1 MQTITKTYNIYEFG
15 ELSQDIQ
22 QKVIEKEANNIREA
36 EIEYFLGDEMEW
48 LAMQLIEEKFE
59 EKAVFQGVY
68 YSLSYCQGDGAM
80 IEFDLKYCNKNV
92 KIRHDGGHYYHEN
105 SFYILEECGEELT
118 EKQYKQLHKKIYNIN
133 KQLVK
138 YGYEFIEQDR
148 TEQAIEQLKDC
159 MFYENGDI
167 Y

>member
-1 MQTITKTYNIYEFG
+1 MKTITKTYNIYEFD
-15 ELSQDIQ
+15 ELPQDIQ
-22 QKVIEKEANNIREA
+22 QKVIEKEAENIREV
-36 EIEYFLGDEMEW
+36 EIEGFLCEEMEM
-48 LAMQLIEEKFE
+48 LAIQLLEENFE
-59 EKAVFQGVY
+59 GKAIYHKVY

-80 IEFDLKYCNKNV
+80 VEFDLKYYNKNV

-105 SFYILEECGEELT
+105 SFDILEEYSEELT
-118 EKQYKQLHKKIYNIN
+118 EKQYKQLHEKIYNIN
-133 KQLVK
+133 KRLAK
-138 YGYEFIEQDR
+138 YGYTFIEQDR

>member
-1 MQTITKTYNIYEFG
+1 METIARTYNIY
-15 ELSQDIQ
+15 
-22 QKVIEKEANNIREA
+22 
-36 EIEYFLGDEMEW
+36 
-48 LAMQLIEEKFE
+48 KFE
-59 EKAVFQGVY
+59 ELPKVIQEKLIQEEEENLRQADVEWFLADEMGERAIHLLKINFGKKAIFKKVY
-68 YSLSYCQGDGAM
+68 YSLCYCQGDGAI
-80 IEFDLKYCNKNV
+80 IEFDLEYYNKSI

-105 SFYILEECGEELT
+105 SFNILEEYGEELT

-148 TEQAIEQLKDC
+148 TEQAIEQLNNYE
-159 MFYENGDI
+159 FYENGDI